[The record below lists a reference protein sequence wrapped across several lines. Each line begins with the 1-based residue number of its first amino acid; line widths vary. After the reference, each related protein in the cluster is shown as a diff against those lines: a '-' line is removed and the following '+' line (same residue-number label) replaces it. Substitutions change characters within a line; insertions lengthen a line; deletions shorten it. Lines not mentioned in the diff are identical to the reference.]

1 MPAGARLA
9 DCGHS
14 RCLPSRLYDLYPRQ
28 ITLAS
33 LIIVMAGLLL
43 ALPLKLLPSLLAGL
57 LVFELV
63 NMLTP
68 RLQPLLAGQRARW
81 LAVALLGTLVV
92 STLTLLIAGAFSF
105 LLHEAE
111 NPGASLDKF
120 MALVER
126 ARGQLPPFI
135 EGYLPASAAEFK
147 VAIGDW
153 IKSHLSDL
161 QLVGKGMAHMFVT
174 LLIGMILGAII
185 ALQRIPDVSR
195 RKPLAA
201 ALFERLN
208 LLVKAFR
215 NIVFAQIKISLL
227 NTFFTGI
234 FLAVVMPL
242 FGVHLPLTKTL
253 IVLTFLLGLLPVI
266 GNLMSNT
273 LITIVGLSLSIW
285 VAAAALGYLIV
296 IHKVEYFLNARIVG
310 GQISAKA
317 WELLLAMLV
326 FEAAFG
332 LPGVVAGPIYYAYLK
347 SELKRA
353 ELV

>member
-1 MPAGARLA
+1 MTFT
-9 DCGHS
+9 
-14 RCLPSRLYDLYPRQ
+14 PRQ

-111 NPGASLDKF
+111 NLGASLDKF

-174 LLIGMILGAII
+174 MLIGMILGAII
-185 ALQRIPDVSR
+185 ALQRIPDISR

-201 ALFERLN
+201 ALFERLS

-227 NTFFTGI
+227 NTIFTGI

-242 FGVHLPLTKTL
+242 FDVHLPLTKTL

>member
-1 MPAGARLA
+1 MTFT
-9 DCGHS
+9 
-14 RCLPSRLYDLYPRQ
+14 PRQ

-33 LIIVMAGLLL
+33 LVIVMAGLLL

-68 RLQPLLAGQRARW
+68 RLQPLIAGQRARW
-81 LAVALLGTLVV
+81 LAVALLGVLVV
-92 STLTLLIAGAFSF
+92 SVLTLLIAGAFSF

-120 MALVER
+120 MVLVER
-126 ARGQLPPFI
+126 ARSQLPPFI
-135 EGYLPASAAEFK
+135 ESYLPASAAEFK

-208 LLVKAFR
+208 LLVQAFR

-227 NTFFTGI
+227 NTAFTGI

-273 LITIVGLSLSIW
+273 LITIVGMSLSIW

-296 IHKVEYFLNARIVG
+296 IHKVEYFLNAKIVG

-332 LPGVVAGPIYYAYLK
+332 LPGVVAGPVYYAYLK
-347 SELKRA
+347 SELRRA

>member
-1 MPAGARLA
+1 MTFT
-9 DCGHS
+9 
-14 RCLPSRLYDLYPRQ
+14 PRQ

-174 LLIGMILGAII
+174 MLIGMILGAII
-185 ALQRIPDVSR
+185 ALQRIPDISR

-201 ALFERLN
+201 ALFERLS

-227 NTFFTGI
+227 NTIFTGI

-242 FGVHLPLTKTL
+242 FDVHLPLTKTL

-310 GQISAKA
+310 GQISAKS

-347 SELKRA
+347 SELKRV

>member
-1 MPAGARLA
+1 MTFT
-9 DCGHS
+9 
-14 RCLPSRLYDLYPRQ
+14 PRQ

-33 LIIVMAGLLL
+33 LFIVMAGLLL
-43 ALPLKLLPSLLAGL
+43 ALPLKLLPSLMAGL

-92 STLTLLIAGAFSF
+92 ITLTLLIAGAFSF

-227 NTFFTGI
+227 NTAFTGI

-347 SELKRA
+347 SELKRE

>member
-1 MPAGARLA
+1 MPTF
-9 DCGHS
+9 S
-14 RCLPSRLYDLYPRQ
+14 QRQ
-28 ITLAS
+28 LLLAS
-33 LIIVMAGLLL
+33 LVIVAGGLFL
-43 ALPLKLLPSLLAGL
+43 ALPLRLLPSLLAGL

-68 RLQPLLAGQRARW
+68 QLQRLIAGRRARW

-92 STLTLLIAGAFSF
+92 SVLALIFAGIISF
-105 LLHEAE
+105 VLHEAE

-120 MALVER
+120 MGVVDR

-135 EGYLPASAAEFK
+135 DASLPASAAEFR
-147 VAIGDW
+147 VAISGW
-153 IKSHLSDL
+153 LGKHLSDL
-161 QLVGKGMAHMFVT
+161 QLMGKDAAHTFVT
-174 LLIGMILGAII
+174 LLIGMVLGAIV
-185 ALQRIPDVSR
+185 ALQILPDATQ

-201 ALFERLN
+201 ALFERLH
-208 LLVKAFR
+208 LLVQAFR

-227 NTFFTGI
+227 NTAFTAI
-234 FLAVVMPL
+234 FLAVVLPL
-242 FGVHLPLTKTL
+242 CGIKLPLTKTL

-285 VAAAALGYLIV
+285 VAVAALGYLIV

-317 WELLLAMLV
+317 WELLLAMLI

-332 LPGVVAGPIYYAYLK
+332 LPGVVAGPIYYAYIK
-347 SELKRA
+347 SELRA
-353 ELV
+353 QGLV

>member
-1 MPAGARLA
+1 MTFT
-9 DCGHS
+9 
-14 RCLPSRLYDLYPRQ
+14 PRQ

-68 RLQPLLAGQRARW
+68 RLQPLIAGQRARW

-92 STLTLLIAGAFSF
+92 SVLTLLIAGAFSF

-120 MALVER
+120 MGLVER
-126 ARGQLPPFI
+126 ARSQLPPFI
-135 EGYLPASAAEFK
+135 EAYLPASAAEFK

-185 ALQRIPDVSR
+185 ALQRIPDISR

-208 LLVKAFR
+208 LLVQAFR

-227 NTFFTGI
+227 NTTFTGI
-234 FLAVVMPL
+234 FLAVVLPS

-273 LITIVGLSLSIW
+273 LITIVGMSLSIW

-296 IHKVEYFLNARIVG
+296 IHKVEYFLNAKIVG

>member
-1 MPAGARLA
+1 MTFT
-9 DCGHS
+9 
-14 RCLPSRLYDLYPRQ
+14 PRQ

-33 LIIVMAGLLL
+33 CIIVIAGLLL

-68 RLQPLLAGQRARW
+68 RLQPLIAGQRARW

-92 STLTLLIAGAFSF
+92 VSLALLIAGAFSF

-120 MALVER
+120 MALVEQ

-135 EGYLPASAAEFK
+135 ESYLPASAAEFK
-147 VAIGDW
+147 VAIGEW
-153 IKSHLSDL
+153 IRSHLTDL

-185 ALQRIPDVSR
+185 ALQRLPDLSR

-201 ALFERLN
+201 ALFERLS
-208 LLVKAFR
+208 LLVQAFR

-227 NTFFTGI
+227 NTAFTGI
-234 FLAVVMPL
+234 FLAVVLPL

-310 GQISAKA
+310 GQIRAKS

-347 SELKRA
+347 SELRRM

>member
-1 MPAGARLA
+1 MTFT
-9 DCGHS
+9 
-14 RCLPSRLYDLYPRQ
+14 PRQ

-68 RLQPLLAGQRARW
+68 RLQPLIAGQRARW

-120 MALVER
+120 MGLVER
-126 ARGQLPPFI
+126 ARSQLPPFI
-135 EGYLPASAAEFK
+135 EAYLPASAAEFK

-153 IKSHLSDL
+153 IRSHLSDL

-185 ALQRIPDVSR
+185 ALQRIPDLSR

-208 LLVKAFR
+208 LLVQAFR

-227 NTFFTGI
+227 NTAFTGI

>member
-1 MPAGARLA
+1 MPTFSQRHVLLVI
-9 DCGHS
+9 S
-14 RCLPSRLYDLYPRQ
+14 WV
-28 ITLAS
+28 
-33 LIIVMAGLLL
+33 IIFGGLLV
-43 ALPLKLLPSLLAGL
+43 LPLRLLPSLMAGL

-68 RLQPLLAGQRARW
+68 QLQRLIEGRRARW

-92 STLTLLIAGAFSF
+92 TALSLIFAGAISF
-105 LLHEAE
+105 LLHEVE

-120 MALVER
+120 MAVVDR

-135 EGYLPASAAEFK
+135 DAYLPASAAEFR
-147 VAIGDW
+147 VAISDW
-153 IKSHLSDL
+153 MGKHLSDL
-161 QLVGKGMAHMFVT
+161 QLVGKDAAHMFVT
-174 LLIGMILGAII
+174 LLIGMVLGAII
-185 ALQRIPDVSR
+185 ALQRVPDLTK

-201 ALFERLN
+201 ALFDRLN

-234 FLAVVMPL
+234 FLAVVLPL
-242 FGVHLPLTKTL
+242 FGITLPLTKTL
-253 IVLTFLLGLLPVI
+253 IVMTFLLGLLPVI

-273 LITIVGLSLSIW
+273 LITIVGLSLSVW
-285 VAAAALGYLIV
+285 VAVAALGYLIV
-296 IHKVEYFLNARIVG
+296 IHKLEYFLNARIVG
-310 GQISAKA
+310 GQISAKS
-317 WELLLAMLV
+317 WELLMAMLV

-347 SELKRA
+347 SELKQ
-353 ELV
+353 LGMV

>member
-1 MPAGARLA
+1 MTFP
-9 DCGHS
+9 
-14 RCLPSRLYDLYPRQ
+14 PRQ

-68 RLQPLLAGQRARW
+68 RLQPLIAGQRARW
-81 LAVALLGTLVV
+81 LAVALLGVLVV
-92 STLTLLIAGAFSF
+92 SVLTLLIAGAFSF

-120 MALVER
+120 MTLVER
-126 ARGQLPPFI
+126 ARSQLPPFI
-135 EGYLPASAAEFK
+135 EAYLPASAAEFK

-208 LLVKAFR
+208 LLVQAFR
-215 NIVFAQIKISLL
+215 NIVFAQIKISML
-227 NTFFTGI
+227 NTAFTGI

-273 LITIVGLSLSIW
+273 LITIVGMSLSIW
-285 VAAAALGYLIV
+285 VAAAALAYLIV
-296 IHKVEYFLNARIVG
+296 IHKVEYFLNAKIVG

-332 LPGVVAGPIYYAYLK
+332 LPGVVAGPVYYAYLK
-347 SELKRA
+347 SELRRA

>member
-1 MPAGARLA
+1 MTFT
-9 DCGHS
+9 
-14 RCLPSRLYDLYPRQ
+14 PRQ

-68 RLQPLLAGQRARW
+68 RLQPLIAGQRARW

-92 STLTLLIAGAFSF
+92 ISLALLIAGAFSF

-185 ALQRIPDVSR
+185 ALQRIPDISR

-201 ALFERLN
+201 ALFERLS
-208 LLVKAFR
+208 LLVQAFR

-227 NTFFTGI
+227 NTAFTGI
-234 FLAVVMPL
+234 FLAVVLPL
-242 FGVHLPLTKTL
+242 FDVHLPLTKTL

-273 LITIVGLSLSIW
+273 LITIVGMSLSIW

-310 GQISAKA
+310 GQISAKS

-347 SELKRA
+347 SELK
-353 ELV
+353 LGGMV

>member
-1 MPAGARLA
+1 MTFT
-9 DCGHS
+9 
-14 RCLPSRLYDLYPRQ
+14 PRQ

-208 LLVKAFR
+208 LLGKAFR

-227 NTFFTGI
+227 NTAFTGI

>member
-1 MPAGARLA
+1 MTFT
-9 DCGHS
+9 
-14 RCLPSRLYDLYPRQ
+14 PRQ

-68 RLQPLLAGQRARW
+68 RLQPLIAGQRARW

-92 STLTLLIAGAFSF
+92 ISLALLIAGAFSF

-174 LLIGMILGAII
+174 LLIGMVLGAII
-185 ALQRIPDVSR
+185 ALQRIPDISR

-201 ALFERLN
+201 ALFERLS
-208 LLVKAFR
+208 LLVQAFR

-227 NTFFTGI
+227 NTAFTGI
-234 FLAVVMPL
+234 FLAVVLPL
-242 FGVHLPLTKTL
+242 FDVHLPLTKTL

-273 LITIVGLSLSIW
+273 LITIVGMSLSIW

-332 LPGVVAGPIYYAYLK
+332 LPGVVAGPVYYAYLK
-347 SELKRA
+347 SELRRA

>member
-1 MPAGARLA
+1 MTFT
-9 DCGHS
+9 
-14 RCLPSRLYDLYPRQ
+14 PRQ

-92 STLTLLIAGAFSF
+92 ITLALLIAGAFSF

-227 NTFFTGI
+227 NTAFTGI

-347 SELKRA
+347 SELKRE

>member
-1 MPAGARLA
+1 MTFT
-9 DCGHS
+9 
-14 RCLPSRLYDLYPRQ
+14 PRQ

-126 ARGQLPPFI
+126 ARSQLPPFI

-174 LLIGMILGAII
+174 MLISMILGAII
-185 ALQRIPDVSR
+185 ALQRIPDISR

-201 ALFERLN
+201 ALFERLS

-227 NTFFTGI
+227 NTIFTGI

-242 FGVHLPLTKTL
+242 FDVHLPLTKTL

-285 VAAAALGYLIV
+285 VAAAALGYLVV
-296 IHKVEYFLNARIVG
+296 IHKIEYFLNARIVG

>member
-1 MPAGARLA
+1 MTFT
-9 DCGHS
+9 
-14 RCLPSRLYDLYPRQ
+14 PRQ

-33 LIIVMAGLLL
+33 LIIVIAGLLL
-43 ALPLKLLPSLLAGL
+43 ALPMKLLPSLLAGL

-68 RLQPLLAGQRARW
+68 RLQPLIAGQRARW

-92 STLTLLIAGAFSF
+92 ITLALLIAGAFSF

-185 ALQRIPDVSR
+185 ALQRIPDISR

-201 ALFERLN
+201 ALFERLS
-208 LLVKAFR
+208 LLVQAFR

-227 NTFFTGI
+227 NTAFTGV
-234 FLAVVMPL
+234 FLAVVLPS

>member
-1 MPAGARLA
+1 MTFT
-9 DCGHS
+9 
-14 RCLPSRLYDLYPRQ
+14 PRQ
-28 ITLAS
+28 VTLAS
-33 LIIVMAGLLL
+33 LIIVFAGLLM

-68 RLQPLLAGQRARW
+68 RLQPLIAGQRARW

-92 STLTLLIAGAFSF
+92 ISLALLIAGAFSF

-174 LLIGMILGAII
+174 LLIGMILGAIV
-185 ALQRIPDVSR
+185 ALQRIPDISR

-201 ALFERLN
+201 ALFERLS
-208 LLVKAFR
+208 LLVLAFR

-227 NTFFTGI
+227 NTAFTGI
-234 FLAVVMPL
+234 FLAVVLPL

-273 LITIVGLSLSIW
+273 LITIVGLSLSVW
-285 VAAAALGYLIV
+285 VAAAALVYLIV
-296 IHKVEYFLNARIVG
+296 IHKVEYFLNAKIVG
-310 GQISAKA
+310 GQIRAKA

-332 LPGVVAGPIYYAYLK
+332 LPGVVAGPVYYAYLK
-347 SELKRA
+347 SELRRM

>member
-1 MPAGARLA
+1 MTFT
-9 DCGHS
+9 
-14 RCLPSRLYDLYPRQ
+14 PRQ

-227 NTFFTGI
+227 NTAFTGI

-296 IHKVEYFLNARIVG
+296 IHKVEYFLNAKIVG

-332 LPGVVAGPIYYAYLK
+332 LPGVVAGPVYYAYLK

>member
-1 MPAGARLA
+1 MTFT
-9 DCGHS
+9 
-14 RCLPSRLYDLYPRQ
+14 PRQ

-33 LIIVMAGLLL
+33 CIIVVASLLL

-68 RLQPLLAGQRARW
+68 RLQPLIAGQRARW

-120 MALVER
+120 MGLVER

-153 IKSHLSDL
+153 IRSHLSDL

-185 ALQRIPDVSR
+185 ALQRLPDLSR

-201 ALFERLN
+201 ALFERLS
-208 LLVKAFR
+208 LLVQAFR

-227 NTFFTGI
+227 NTAFTGI
-234 FLAVVMPL
+234 FLAVVLPL
-242 FGVHLPLTKTL
+242 FDVHLPLTKTL

-310 GQISAKA
+310 GQIRAKS

-347 SELKRA
+347 SELRRM

>member
-1 MPAGARLA
+1 MTFT
-9 DCGHS
+9 
-14 RCLPSRLYDLYPRQ
+14 PRQ

-68 RLQPLLAGQRARW
+68 RLQPLIAGQRARW

-92 STLTLLIAGAFSF
+92 SVLTLLIAGAFSF

-120 MALVER
+120 MGLVER
-126 ARGQLPPFI
+126 ARSQLPPFI
-135 EGYLPASAAEFK
+135 EAYLPASSAEFK

-185 ALQRIPDVSR
+185 ALQRIPDISR

-208 LLVKAFR
+208 LLVQAFR

-227 NTFFTGI
+227 NTTFTGI
-234 FLAVVMPL
+234 FLAVVLPS

-273 LITIVGLSLSIW
+273 LITIVGMSLSIW

-296 IHKVEYFLNARIVG
+296 IHKVEYFLNAKIVG

-332 LPGVVAGPIYYAYLK
+332 LPGVVAGPVYYAYLK

>member
-1 MPAGARLA
+1 MTFT
-9 DCGHS
+9 
-14 RCLPSRLYDLYPRQ
+14 PRQ
-28 ITLAS
+28 ISLAS
-33 LIIVMAGLLL
+33 LVIVMGGLLL

-68 RLQPLLAGQRARW
+68 RLQPLIAGQRARW

-120 MALVER
+120 MGLVER
-126 ARGQLPPFI
+126 ARSQLPPFI

-185 ALQRIPDVSR
+185 ALQRIPDLSR

-208 LLVKAFR
+208 LLVQAFR

-227 NTFFTGI
+227 NTAFTGI
-234 FLAVVMPL
+234 FLAVVLPL

-273 LITIVGLSLSIW
+273 LITIVGLSLSLW

-310 GQISAKA
+310 GQISAKS

-326 FEAAFG
+326 CEAAFG

-347 SELKRA
+347 SELKRM

>member
-1 MPAGARLA
+1 MTFT
-9 DCGHS
+9 
-14 RCLPSRLYDLYPRQ
+14 PRQ

-68 RLQPLLAGQRARW
+68 RLQPLIAGQRARW

-92 STLTLLIAGAFSF
+92 TTLTLLIAGAFSF

-135 EGYLPASAAEFK
+135 EAYLPASAAEFK

-185 ALQRIPDVSR
+185 ALQRIPDISR

-208 LLVKAFR
+208 LLVQAFR
-215 NIVFAQIKISLL
+215 NIVFAQIKISML
-227 NTFFTGI
+227 NTAFTGI

-273 LITIVGLSLSIW
+273 LITIVGMSLSIW

>member
-1 MPAGARLA
+1 MTFT
-9 DCGHS
+9 
-14 RCLPSRLYDLYPRQ
+14 PRQ

-33 LIIVMAGLLL
+33 LFIVMAGLLL

-92 STLTLLIAGAFSF
+92 ITLTLLIAGAFSF

-153 IKSHLSDL
+153 IKSHRSDL

-227 NTFFTGI
+227 NTAFTGI

-347 SELKRA
+347 SELKRE

>member
-1 MPAGARLA
+1 MTFT
-9 DCGHS
+9 
-14 RCLPSRLYDLYPRQ
+14 PRQ

-63 NMLTP
+63 NILTP

>member
-1 MPAGARLA
+1 MTFT
-9 DCGHS
+9 
-14 RCLPSRLYDLYPRQ
+14 PRQ

-92 STLTLLIAGAFSF
+92 STLTLLIAGAFRF

-120 MALVER
+120 MALGER

-227 NTFFTGI
+227 NTVFTGI